1 MARVLLV
8 GTFETKR
15 TELGYMTDALARRG
29 MDAVPIDV
37 SLGSGGRVLSGA
49 EKVETMSRLASA
61 AARLMVSECDA
72 CRVALGLGGGT
83 GGEIVA
89 AALKGLPATYP
100 KVLVTTM
107 AFDPRDAVADTAITL
122 VPTLCDIEGLNA
134 PLRQV
139 LENAAAMVAAL
150 ARVEPV
156 APSNVPT
163 IAVSTLGATGRA
175 GHMVARALGAA
186 GLESTVFHANGY
198 GGAALARCLEEG
210 HAQAVIDLATHELGR
225 LRIAG
230 SHVPMP
236 SRFASGEGLPRVV
249 LPGALNFLGLGRVET
264 VSEAHLARPHYR
276 HTAQFTHV
284 KLTEGEMEAQAHALA
299 DLLNRSRAPCLA
311 LLPMGGFSH
320 EDRPGG
326 AIEDP
331 RLRAIAADIL
341 EREARAYG
349 TRRLACHIN
358 TVETAEAAVDALIS
372 HLPGLRSLDHA

>member
-1 MARVLLV
+1 MARVLLI

-15 TELGYMTDALARRG
+15 RELGYMADALERHG
-29 MDAVPIDV
+29 MEAVPVDV

-49 EKVETMSRLASA
+49 EKVEAMARLAQA
-61 AARLMVSECDA
+61 AARLMAQECGA

-150 ARVEPV
+150 ARVQPV
-156 APSNVPT
+156 AETPEPT
-163 IAVSTLGATGRA
+163 VAVSTLGATGGA
-175 GHMVARALGAA
+175 GHAVAEAIGAA

-198 GGAALARCLEEG
+198 GGAALARFLEEG
-210 HAQAVIDLATHELGR
+210 HAQALVDIATHELGR
-225 LRIAG
+225 IRIAG
-230 SHVPMP
+230 AHVPMP
-236 SRFASGEGLPRVV
+236 TRFSSGEALPRVV
-249 LPGALNFLGLGRVET
+249 LPGALNFLGLGRIET
-264 VSEAHLARPHYR
+264 VSEAHLRRPHYR
-276 HTAQFTHV
+276 HTVQFTHV
-284 KLTEGEMEAQAHALA
+284 KLTEAEMAAQAQALA
-299 DLLNRSRAPCLA
+299 DLLNRSTAPCLV

-320 EDRPGG
+320 EDRPQG

-331 RLRAIAADIL
+331 RLRAIAADVL
-341 EREARAYG
+341 VAEARAFE
-349 TRRLACHIN
+349 TRRLDAHIN
-358 TVETAEAAVDALIS
+358 APDTARAAVDALLSFLPS
-372 HLPGLRSLDHA
+372 HRSLRHA

>member
-8 GTFETKR
+8 GTYETKPQ
-15 TELGYMTDALARRG
+15 ELAYMRDALARHG
-29 MDAVPIDV
+29 QVVVPVDV

-49 EKVETMSRLASA
+49 EKVDAMARLARA
-61 AARLMVSECDA
+61 AAALMARECDA
-72 CRVALGLGGGT
+72 CRVAVGLGGGT

-156 APSNVPT
+156 APSPASTV
-163 IAVSTLGATGRA
+163 AVSTLGATGGA
-175 GHMVARALGAA
+175 GHAVARALGAE

-198 GGAALARCLEEG
+198 GGAALARFLEEG
-210 HAQAVIDLATHELGR
+210 HAEAVIDIATHELGR
-225 LRIAG
+225 IRIAG
-230 SHVPMP
+230 AHVPMP
-236 SRFASGEGLPRVV
+236 GRFSSGEGLPRVV
-249 LPGALNFLGLGRVET
+249 LPGALNFLGLGRIDT
-264 VSEAHLARPHYR
+264 VSPAHLRRRHYR
-276 HTAQFTHV
+276 HTSQFTHV
-284 KLTEGEMEAQAHALA
+284 KLTQAEMEGQAHALA
-299 DLLNRSRAPCLA
+299 DLLNRSRAPCTVI
-311 LLPMGGFSH
+311 LPMGGFSH

-331 RLRAIAADIL
+331 RLRALAASIL
-341 EREARAYG
+341 TAEARAYSV
-349 TRRLACHIN
+349 RRIRAHVN
-358 TVETAEAAVDALIS
+358 APETARAAVDALLPHLS
-372 HLPGLRSLDHA
+372 HARRPTHA